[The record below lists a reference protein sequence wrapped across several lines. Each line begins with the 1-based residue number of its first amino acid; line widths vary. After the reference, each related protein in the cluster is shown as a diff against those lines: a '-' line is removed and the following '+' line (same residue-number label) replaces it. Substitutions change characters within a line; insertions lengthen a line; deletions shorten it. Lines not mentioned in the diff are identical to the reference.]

1 MGRLPYFIAK
11 RYLLAKHSRHAV
23 GLLSRIAIG
32 AVAVATFSLFLVLSG
47 FTGLK
52 DYALAFT
59 NIFDSDLIISPVSG
73 KSFIYDDAGQK
84 ALQGLTG
91 IQAVGRVVEDK
102 VFLRYKNQ
110 ARVATLRGIDSAYT
124 GVTPVDTLVYTGNW
138 FSPERPEVVL
148 GYSVAA
154 DLALA
159 ARDFSNLIQI
169 SAPIPGSN
177 IMAATSPDQVFR
189 SEQVV
194 ASGIYEV
201 NDQVNDRFVFCSI
214 ETARY
219 LFGWERNQVSSLVIK
234 TASNDLEALKAQISS
249 VFDDKVRVKT
259 RVEQNAALY
268 RMLNSENLFTYL
280 FISLIAAIAVFNL
293 TGTLIMLVLEKKNNL
308 RTLFTLGQPL
318 ADIKRTFF
326 CQRPHDVRCGP
337 RFGTYS
343 WGFSGLRAIHLW
355 LGLDYRNP
363 ALPSD
368 FDLGELFSG
377 RGNHFRLGNAG
388 VFIGRAKGHAPP
400 SGLMRK
406 HH

>member
-234 TASNDLEALKAQISS
+234 TASNDLGALKAQISS
-249 VFDDKVRVKT
+249 VFNDKVRVKT

-326 CQRPHDVRCGP
+326 
-337 RFGTYS
+337 
-343 WGFSGLRAIHLW
+343 A
-355 LGLDYRNP
+355 
-363 ALPSD
+363 
-368 FDLGELFSG
+368 
-377 RGNHFRLGNAG
+377 
-388 VFIGRAKGHAPP
+388 
-400 SGLMRK
+400 SGLMMCGAGLALGLILGVIVVLGQSTFGWVLITETLPYPVTLTWGNFFLVAGTILGLGMLASLLGAQRVTRRLLD
-406 HH
+406 

>member
-249 VFDDKVRVKT
+249 VFNDKVRVKT

-326 CQRPHDVRCGP
+326 
-337 RFGTYS
+337 
-343 WGFSGLRAIHLW
+343 A
-355 LGLDYRNP
+355 
-363 ALPSD
+363 
-368 FDLGELFSG
+368 
-377 RGNHFRLGNAG
+377 
-388 VFIGRAKGHAPP
+388 
-400 SGLMRK
+400 SGLMMCGAGLALGLILGVLVVLGQSIFGWVLITETLPYPVTLTWGNFFLVAGTILGLGMLASLLGAQRVTRRLLD
-406 HH
+406 

>member
-1 MGRLPYFIAK
+1 MGHLPYFIAK

-32 AVAVATFSLFLVLSG
+32 AVAVATFSLFIVLSG

-52 DYALAFT
+52 NYALAFT
-59 NIFDSDLIISPVSG
+59 NIFDSDLVVTPISG
-73 KSFIYDDAGQK
+73 KSIIYDDSAQN
-84 ALQGLTG
+84 ALRDISG
-91 IQAVGRVVEDK
+91 IEAVGRVIEDK

-110 ARVATLRGIDSAYT
+110 ARVAVLRGIDSAYT
-124 GVTPVDTLVYTGNW
+124 LVTPVDTLVYTGNW
-138 FSPERPEVVL
+138 FNRDRPEVVP

-169 SAPIPGSN
+169 SAPRPGAN
-177 IMAATSPDQVFR
+177 IMAATSPEQVFR

-201 NDQVNDRFVFCSI
+201 NDQVNDRFVFSSI

-219 LFGWERNQVSSLVIK
+219 LFGWQDHQVSSLVIR
-234 TASNDLEALKAQISS
+234 TTNADLELLKTQISD
-249 VFDDKVRVKT
+249 VFDGQVMVKT

-318 ADIKRTFF
+318 KDIKRTFF
-326 CQRPHDVRCGP
+326 
-337 RFGTYS
+337 
-343 WGFSGLRAIHLW
+343 A
-355 LGLDYRNP
+355 
-363 ALPSD
+363 
-368 FDLGELFSG
+368 
-377 RGNHFRLGNAG
+377 
-388 VFIGRAKGHAPP
+388 
-400 SGLMRK
+400 SGLMMCGAGLVLGLLLGVIVVLGQSTFGWILITETLPYPVTLTWGNFLLVAATILGLGILASLLGAERVTRRLLTNA
-406 HH
+406 

>member
-23 GLLSRIAIG
+23 GLLSKITIG

-138 FSPERPEVVL
+138 FSPERPEVVP

-159 ARDFSNLIQI
+159 ARDFSNLIEI
-169 SAPIPGSN
+169 SAPIPGAN

-189 SEQVV
+189 SEQMV
-194 ASGIYEV
+194 ASGIYEI
-201 NDQVNDRFVFCSI
+201 NDQVNDRYVFTSL

-219 LFGWERNQVSSLVIK
+219 LFGFSPQQVSALVIK
-234 TASNDLEALKAQISS
+234 TDSPEYLEALKTQISA
-249 VFDDKVRVKT
+249 VFDGGVTVKT

-318 ADIKRTFF
+318 TDIKRTFF
-326 CQRPHDVRCGP
+326 
-337 RFGTYS
+337 T
-343 WGFSGLRAIHLW
+343 
-355 LGLDYRNP
+355 
-363 ALPSD
+363 
-368 FDLGELFSG
+368 
-377 RGNHFRLGNAG
+377 
-388 VFIGRAKGHAPP
+388 
-400 SGLMRK
+400 SGLMMCIVGLGLGLLLGVLVVLGQSSFGWVLITETLPYPVTLTWGNFLLVAATILGLGMLASFLGAQRVTRRLLD
-406 HH
+406 

>member
-148 GYSVAA
+148 GYSVGA

-326 CQRPHDVRCGP
+326 
-337 RFGTYS
+337 
-343 WGFSGLRAIHLW
+343 A
-355 LGLDYRNP
+355 
-363 ALPSD
+363 
-368 FDLGELFSG
+368 
-377 RGNHFRLGNAG
+377 
-388 VFIGRAKGHAPP
+388 
-400 SGLMRK
+400 SGLMMCGAGLALGLILGVLVVLGQSTFGWVLITETLPYPVTLTWGNFFLVAGTILGLGMLASLLGAQRVTRRLLD
-406 HH
+406 

>member
-326 CQRPHDVRCGP
+326 
-337 RFGTYS
+337 
-343 WGFSGLRAIHLW
+343 A
-355 LGLDYRNP
+355 
-363 ALPSD
+363 
-368 FDLGELFSG
+368 
-377 RGNHFRLGNAG
+377 
-388 VFIGRAKGHAPP
+388 
-400 SGLMRK
+400 SGLMMCGAGLALGLILGVLVVLGQSTFGWVLITETLPYPVTLTWGNFFLVAGTILGLGMLASLLGAQRVTRRLLD
-406 HH
+406 

>member
-234 TASNDLEALKAQISS
+234 TASNDLGALKAQISS

-326 CQRPHDVRCGP
+326 
-337 RFGTYS
+337 
-343 WGFSGLRAIHLW
+343 A
-355 LGLDYRNP
+355 
-363 ALPSD
+363 
-368 FDLGELFSG
+368 
-377 RGNHFRLGNAG
+377 
-388 VFIGRAKGHAPP
+388 
-400 SGLMRK
+400 SGLMMCGAGLALGLILGVLVVLGQSTFGWVLITETLPYPVTLTWGNFFLVAGTILGLGMLASLLGAQRVTRRLLD
-406 HH
+406 

>member
-169 SAPIPGSN
+169 SVPIPGSN

-234 TASNDLEALKAQISS
+234 TASNDLEALKSQISS

-326 CQRPHDVRCGP
+326 
-337 RFGTYS
+337 
-343 WGFSGLRAIHLW
+343 A
-355 LGLDYRNP
+355 
-363 ALPSD
+363 
-368 FDLGELFSG
+368 
-377 RGNHFRLGNAG
+377 
-388 VFIGRAKGHAPP
+388 
-400 SGLMRK
+400 SGLMMCGAGLALGLILGVLVVLGQSTFGWVLITETLPYPVTLTWGNFFLVAGTILGLGMLASLLGAQRVTRRLLD
-406 HH
+406 

>member
-91 IQAVGRVVEDK
+91 IQVVGRVVEDK

-138 FSPERPEVVL
+138 FSPERPEVVV

-326 CQRPHDVRCGP
+326 
-337 RFGTYS
+337 
-343 WGFSGLRAIHLW
+343 A
-355 LGLDYRNP
+355 
-363 ALPSD
+363 
-368 FDLGELFSG
+368 
-377 RGNHFRLGNAG
+377 
-388 VFIGRAKGHAPP
+388 
-400 SGLMRK
+400 SGLMMCGVGLALGLILGVLVVLGQSTFGWVLITETLPYPVTLTWGNFFLVAGTILGLGMLASLLGAQRVTRRLLD
-406 HH
+406 

>member
-326 CQRPHDVRCGP
+326 
-337 RFGTYS
+337 
-343 WGFSGLRAIHLW
+343 A
-355 LGLDYRNP
+355 
-363 ALPSD
+363 
-368 FDLGELFSG
+368 
-377 RGNHFRLGNAG
+377 
-388 VFIGRAKGHAPP
+388 
-400 SGLMRK
+400 SGLMMCGAGLALGLILGVLVVLGQSIFGWVLITETLPYPVTLTWGNFFLVAGTILGLGMLASLLGAQRVTRRLLD
-406 HH
+406 

>member
-1 MGRLPYFIAK
+1 MGRLPYFIAL

-59 NIFDSDLIISPVSG
+59 NVFDSDLIVTPISG
-73 KSFIYDDAGQK
+73 KSFIYTQTRADALHQLSGVQRVGQ
-84 ALQGLTG
+84 
-91 IQAVGRVVEDK
+91 VVEDK

-110 ARVATLRGIDSAYT
+110 TRVAMLRGIDSAYT
-124 GVTPVDTLVYTGNW
+124 QVTPVDSLIYTGRW
-138 FSPERPEVVL
+138 FDPQRPEVVP
-148 GYSVAA
+148 GYAIAA

-159 ARDFSNLIQI
+159 ARDYSNLIQI

-177 IMAATSPDQVFR
+177 IMAATRPDQVFR

-201 NDQVNDRFVFCSI
+201 NDQVNDRFVFSSI
-214 ETARY
+214 EAARY
-219 LFGWERNQVSSLVIK
+219 LFGWHDQQVSSLVISTAQQNLEQLK
-234 TASNDLEALKAQISS
+234 TQITQ
-249 VFDDKVRVKT
+249 VFSDQVLVKT
-259 RVEQNAALY
+259 RIEQNQALY

-308 RTLFTLGQPL
+308 RTLFSLGQPL
-318 ADIKRTFF
+318 RDIKRTFF
-326 CQRPHDVRCGP
+326 A
-337 RFGTYS
+337 
-343 WGFSGLRAIHLW
+343 SGLLMCAAGLA
-355 LGLDYRNP
+355 LGL
-363 ALPSD
+363 
-368 FDLGELFSG
+368 
-377 RGNHFRLGNAG
+377 
-388 VFIGRAKGHAPP
+388 FIGVIVVFGQSTFGWVLITETLPYPVTLTWGNFLIVTGTILSLGILASLLGAQRVTR
-400 SGLMRK
+400 SLLN
-406 HH
+406 

>member
-73 KSFIYDDAGQK
+73 KSFFYDDAGQK

-280 FISLIAAIAVFNL
+280 FITLIAAIAVFNL

-326 CQRPHDVRCGP
+326 
-337 RFGTYS
+337 
-343 WGFSGLRAIHLW
+343 A
-355 LGLDYRNP
+355 
-363 ALPSD
+363 
-368 FDLGELFSG
+368 
-377 RGNHFRLGNAG
+377 
-388 VFIGRAKGHAPP
+388 
-400 SGLMRK
+400 SGLMMCGAGLALGLILGVLVVLGQSTFGWVLITETLPYPVTLTWGNFFLVAGTILGLGMLASLLGAQRVTRRLLD
-406 HH
+406 

>member
-59 NIFDSDLIISPVSG
+59 NVFDSDLVVTPASG
-73 KSFIYDDAGQK
+73 KFFIYTDPQQK
-84 ALQGLTG
+84 SLRELPG
-91 IQAVGRVVEDK
+91 IQAVGRVIEDK
-102 VFLRYKNQ
+102 VFLRYKDQ
-110 ARVATLRGIDSAYT
+110 ARVAVLRGVDSAYT
-124 GVTPVDTLVYTGNW
+124 TVTPIDSLIYTGGW
-138 FSPERPEVVL
+138 FNADRPEVVP

-159 ARDFSNLIQI
+159 ARDFSHLLQI
-169 SAPIPGSN
+169 SAPIPGAN
-177 IMAATSPDQVFR
+177 IMAATNPDQVFR

-201 NDQVNDRFVFCSI
+201 NDQMNDRFVFASL

-219 LFGWERNQVSSLVIK
+219 IFGWQEHQVSSLVIK
-234 TASNDLEALKAQISS
+234 THSVETEALKAQISNI
-249 VFDDKVRVKT
+249 FDGAVTVKT

-280 FISLIAAIAVFNL
+280 FVSLIAAIAVFNL

-318 ADIKRTFF
+318 RDIKRTFF
-326 CQRPHDVRCGP
+326 
-337 RFGTYS
+337 
-343 WGFSGLRAIHLW
+343 A
-355 LGLDYRNP
+355 
-363 ALPSD
+363 
-368 FDLGELFSG
+368 
-377 RGNHFRLGNAG
+377 
-388 VFIGRAKGHAPP
+388 
-400 SGLMRK
+400 SGLMMCSAGLALGLLLGVLVVLGQSTFGWVLITETLAYPVTLTWGNFLLVAATILGLGMLASFFGAQRVTRRLLD
-406 HH
+406 

>member
-326 CQRPHDVRCGP
+326 
-337 RFGTYS
+337 
-343 WGFSGLRAIHLW
+343 A
-355 LGLDYRNP
+355 
-363 ALPSD
+363 
-368 FDLGELFSG
+368 
-377 RGNHFRLGNAG
+377 
-388 VFIGRAKGHAPP
+388 
-400 SGLMRK
+400 SGLMMCGAGLALGLILGVIVVLGQSTFGWVLITETLPYPVTLTWGNFFLVAGTILGLGMLASLLGAQRVTRRLLD
-406 HH
+406 

>member
-23 GLLSRIAIG
+23 GLLSKIAIG

-59 NIFDSDLIISPVSG
+59 NIFDSDLIVTPVSG
-73 KSFIYDDAGQK
+73 KSFIYDNTRQN
-84 ALQGLTG
+84 ALRGLNE

-124 GVTPVDTLVYTGNW
+124 AVTPVDTLVYAGNW
-138 FSPERPEVVL
+138 FSPVRPEVVP

-201 NDQVNDRFVFCSI
+201 NDQVNDRFVFSSI

-219 LFGWERNQVSSLVIK
+219 LFGWEQNQVSSLVIK
-234 TASNDLEALKAQISS
+234 TASNDLEALKDQISN
-249 VFDDKVRVKT
+249 VFDGAVTVKS

-318 ADIKRTFF
+318 AEIKRTFF
-326 CQRPHDVRCGP
+326 
-337 RFGTYS
+337 
-343 WGFSGLRAIHLW
+343 A
-355 LGLDYRNP
+355 
-363 ALPSD
+363 
-368 FDLGELFSG
+368 
-377 RGNHFRLGNAG
+377 
-388 VFIGRAKGHAPP
+388 
-400 SGLMRK
+400 SGLMMCGVGLALGLILGVLVVLGQSTFGWVLITETLPYPVTLTWGNFLLVAATILGLGMLASLLGAQRVTRRLLD
-406 HH
+406 

>member
-124 GVTPVDTLVYTGNW
+124 LVAPVDTLVYTGTW
-138 FSPERPEVVL
+138 FSPERPEVVP

-159 ARDFSNLIQI
+159 ARDFSNLIEI
-169 SAPIPGSN
+169 SAPIPGAN

-189 SEQVV
+189 SEQMV

-318 ADIKRTFF
+318 TDIKRTFF
-326 CQRPHDVRCGP
+326 
-337 RFGTYS
+337 T
-343 WGFSGLRAIHLW
+343 
-355 LGLDYRNP
+355 
-363 ALPSD
+363 
-368 FDLGELFSG
+368 
-377 RGNHFRLGNAG
+377 
-388 VFIGRAKGHAPP
+388 
-400 SGLMRK
+400 SGLMMCIVGLGLGLLLGVLVVLGQSSFGWVLITETLPYPVTLTWGNFLLVAATILGLGMLASFLGAQRVTRRLLD
-406 HH
+406 

>member
-308 RTLFTLGQPL
+308 RTLFTLGQAL

-326 CQRPHDVRCGP
+326 
-337 RFGTYS
+337 
-343 WGFSGLRAIHLW
+343 A
-355 LGLDYRNP
+355 
-363 ALPSD
+363 
-368 FDLGELFSG
+368 
-377 RGNHFRLGNAG
+377 
-388 VFIGRAKGHAPP
+388 
-400 SGLMRK
+400 SGLMMCGAGLALGLILGVLVVLGQSTFGWVLITETLPYPVTLTWGNFFLVAGTILGLGMLASLLGAQRVTRRLLD
-406 HH
+406 

>member
-318 ADIKRTFF
+318 ADIKRTF
-326 CQRPHDVRCGP
+326 
-337 RFGTYS
+337 
-343 WGFSGLRAIHLW
+343 LA
-355 LGLDYRNP
+355 
-363 ALPSD
+363 
-368 FDLGELFSG
+368 
-377 RGNHFRLGNAG
+377 
-388 VFIGRAKGHAPP
+388 
-400 SGLMRK
+400 SGLMMCGAGLALGLILGVLVVLGQSTFGWVLITENLPYPVTLTWGNFFLVAGTILGLGMLASSLGAQRVTRRLLD
-406 HH
+406 

>member
-11 RYLLAKHSRHAV
+11 RYFLAKHSKHAV
-23 GLLSRIAIG
+23 GLLSKIAIG

-59 NIFDSDLIISPVSG
+59 NNFNSDLIVTPVTG
-73 KSFIYDDAGQK
+73 KSFIYEGPQQK
-84 ALQGLTG
+84 ALQGLAE
-91 IQAVGRVVEDK
+91 IEAIGRVVEDK

-124 GVTPVDTLVYTGNW
+124 LVAPVDTLVYAGAW
-138 FSPERPEVVL
+138 FSPERPEVVP

-169 SAPIPGSN
+169 SAPIPGTN

-201 NDQVNDRFVFCSI
+201 NDQVNDRFVFSSI
-214 ETARY
+214 QTARY
-219 LFGWERNQVSSLVIK
+219 LFGWDNNQVSSLVVK
-234 TASNDLEALKAQISS
+234 TSTQDLEALKTQLSD
-249 VFDDKVRVKT
+249 VFDGAVMVKT

-318 ADIKRTFF
+318 GDIKRTFF
-326 CQRPHDVRCGP
+326 
-337 RFGTYS
+337 TT
-343 WGFSGLRAIHLW
+343 GLLMCAIGLA
-355 LGLDYRNP
+355 LGLLLGVLVVLGQSSFGWVLITET
-363 ALPSD
+363 LPYPVTLTWGN
-368 FDLGELFSG
+368 FFLVAATIFGLGMLASLLG
-377 RGNHFRLGNAG
+377 AQRVTRRL
-388 VFIGRAKGHAPP
+388 
-400 SGLMRK
+400 LD
-406 HH
+406 

>member
-1 MGRLPYFIAK
+1 MGHLPYFIAK

-23 GLLSRIAIG
+23 GLLSRIAVG

-59 NIFDSDLIISPVSG
+59 NIFDSDLVVMPVSG
-73 KSFIYDDAGQK
+73 KSFDYNDSTQNFLSEIP
-84 ALQGLTG
+84 G
-91 IQAVGRVVEDK
+91 IQVVGRVVEDK

-110 ARVATLRGIDSAYT
+110 ARVAVLRGIDSAYT
-124 GVTPVDTLVYTGNW
+124 LVTPVDTLVYTGNW
-138 FSPERPEVVL
+138 FSPERPEVVP

-159 ARDFSNLIQI
+159 ARDFSHLIQI
-169 SAPIPGSN
+169 SAPIPGAN
-177 IMAATSPDQVFR
+177 IMAATSPSQVFR

-201 NDQVNDRFVFCSI
+201 NDQVNDRFVFSSI

-219 LFGWERNQVSSLVIK
+219 LFGWQEHQVSSLVIK
-234 TASNDLEALKAQISS
+234 TNSDDLEGLKTQITN
-249 VFDDKVRVKT
+249 VFDGRVTVKT

-318 ADIKRTFF
+318 GDIKGTFF
-326 CQRPHDVRCGP
+326 
-337 RFGTYS
+337 
-343 WGFSGLRAIHLW
+343 A
-355 LGLDYRNP
+355 
-363 ALPSD
+363 
-368 FDLGELFSG
+368 
-377 RGNHFRLGNAG
+377 
-388 VFIGRAKGHAPP
+388 
-400 SGLMRK
+400 SGLMMCGAGLVLGLLLGVLVVLGQSTFGWVLITETLPYPVTLTWSNLLVVGVTILVLGVLASFLGAERVTRRLLSK
-406 HH
+406 A

>member
-1 MGRLPYFIAK
+1 
-11 RYLLAKHSRHAV
+11 
-23 GLLSRIAIG
+23 
-32 AVAVATFSLFLVLSG
+32 
-47 FTGLK
+47 
-52 DYALAFT
+52 
-59 NIFDSDLIISPVSG
+59 
-73 KSFIYDDAGQK
+73 
-84 ALQGLTG
+84 
-91 IQAVGRVVEDK
+91 
-102 VFLRYKNQ
+102 
-110 ARVATLRGIDSAYT
+110 
-124 GVTPVDTLVYTGNW
+124 
-138 FSPERPEVVL
+138 
-148 GYSVAA
+148 
-154 DLALA
+154 
-159 ARDFSNLIQI
+159 
-169 SAPIPGSN
+169 
-177 IMAATSPDQVFR
+177 MAATSPDQVFR

-326 CQRPHDVRCGP
+326 
-337 RFGTYS
+337 
-343 WGFSGLRAIHLW
+343 A
-355 LGLDYRNP
+355 
-363 ALPSD
+363 
-368 FDLGELFSG
+368 
-377 RGNHFRLGNAG
+377 
-388 VFIGRAKGHAPP
+388 
-400 SGLMRK
+400 SGLMMCGAGLALGLILGVIVVLGQSTFGWVLITETLPYPVTLTWGNFFLVAGTILGLGMLASLLGAQRVTRRLLD
-406 HH
+406 

>member
-326 CQRPHDVRCGP
+326 ASGIMMCGV
-337 RFGTYS
+337 
-343 WGFSGLRAIHLW
+343 GLA
-355 LGLDYRNP
+355 LGLILGVLVVLGQSTFGWVLITET
-363 ALPSD
+363 LPYPVTLTWGN
-368 FDLGELFSG
+368 FFLVAGTILGLGMLASLLG
-377 RGNHFRLGNAG
+377 AQRVTRRL
-388 VFIGRAKGHAPP
+388 
-400 SGLMRK
+400 LD
-406 HH
+406 

>member
-23 GLLSRIAIG
+23 GLLSKIAIG

-59 NIFDSDLIISPVSG
+59 NIFDSDLIVTPVTG
-73 KSFIYDDAGQK
+73 KSFIYEGPQQK
-84 ALQGLTG
+84 ALQGLAE
-91 IQAVGRVVEDK
+91 IEAIGRVVEDK

-110 ARVATLRGIDSAYT
+110 ARVATLRGIDSAYIH
-124 GVTPVDTLVYTGNW
+124 VTPVDTLVYTGNW
-138 FSPERPEVVL
+138 FSAERPEVVP

-169 SAPIPGSN
+169 SAPIPGTN

-194 ASGIYEV
+194 ASGIYEI
-201 NDQVNDRFVFCSI
+201 NDQVNDRFVFSSI
-214 ETARY
+214 QTARY
-219 LFGWERNQVSSLVIK
+219 LFGWDNNQVSSLVVK
-234 TASNDLEALKAQISS
+234 TSTQDLEALKTQISD
-249 VFDDKVRVKT
+249 VFDGAVMVKT

-268 RMLNSENLFTYL
+268 RMLNSENLFTYV

-318 ADIKRTFF
+318 GDIKRTFF
-326 CQRPHDVRCGP
+326 
-337 RFGTYS
+337 TT
-343 WGFSGLRAIHLW
+343 GLLMCAIGLA
-355 LGLDYRNP
+355 LGLLLGVLVVLGQSSFGWVLITET
-363 ALPSD
+363 LPYPVTLTWGN
-368 FDLGELFSG
+368 FFLVAATIFGLGMLASLLGAQRVTG
-377 RGNHFRLGNAG
+377 RL
-388 VFIGRAKGHAPP
+388 
-400 SGLMRK
+400 LD
-406 HH
+406 

>member
-110 ARVATLRGIDSAYT
+110 ARVAALRGIDSAYT

-169 SAPIPGSN
+169 SVPIPGSN

-234 TASNDLEALKAQISS
+234 TASNDLGALKAQISS
-249 VFDDKVRVKT
+249 VFNDKVRVKT

-326 CQRPHDVRCGP
+326 
-337 RFGTYS
+337 
-343 WGFSGLRAIHLW
+343 A
-355 LGLDYRNP
+355 
-363 ALPSD
+363 
-368 FDLGELFSG
+368 
-377 RGNHFRLGNAG
+377 
-388 VFIGRAKGHAPP
+388 
-400 SGLMRK
+400 SGLMMCGAGLALGLILGVIVVLGQSTFGWVLITETLPYPVTLTWGNFFLVAGTILGLGMLASLLGAQRVTRRLLD
-406 HH
+406 

>member
-23 GLLSRIAIG
+23 GLLSKITIG

-59 NIFDSDLIISPVSG
+59 NIFDSDLIVAPVSG
-73 KSFIYDDAGQK
+73 KSFVYDDGQQK
-84 ALQGLTG
+84 ALEGLTG

-110 ARVATLRGIDSAYT
+110 ARVAALRGIDSAYT
-124 GVTPVDTLVYTGNW
+124 LVAPVDTLVYTGTW
-138 FSPERPEVVL
+138 FSPERPEVVP

-169 SAPIPGSN
+169 SAPIPGAN

-189 SEQVV
+189 SEQMV
-194 ASGIYEV
+194 ASGIYEI
-201 NDQVNDRFVFCSI
+201 NDQVNDRYVFTSL

-219 LFGWERNQVSSLVIK
+219 LFGFSPQQVSALVIK
-234 TASNDLEALKAQISS
+234 TDSPEYLEALKNQISA
-249 VFDDKVRVKT
+249 VFDGGVTVKT

-318 ADIKRTFF
+318 TDIKRTFF
-326 CQRPHDVRCGP
+326 
-337 RFGTYS
+337 T
-343 WGFSGLRAIHLW
+343 
-355 LGLDYRNP
+355 
-363 ALPSD
+363 
-368 FDLGELFSG
+368 
-377 RGNHFRLGNAG
+377 
-388 VFIGRAKGHAPP
+388 
-400 SGLMRK
+400 SGLMMCIVGLGLGLLLGVLIVLGQSSFGWVLITETLPYPVTLTWGNFLLVAATILGLGMLASFLGAQRVTRRLLD
-406 HH
+406 

>member
-124 GVTPVDTLVYTGNW
+124 GVTPVDNLVYTGNW

-326 CQRPHDVRCGP
+326 
-337 RFGTYS
+337 
-343 WGFSGLRAIHLW
+343 A
-355 LGLDYRNP
+355 
-363 ALPSD
+363 
-368 FDLGELFSG
+368 
-377 RGNHFRLGNAG
+377 
-388 VFIGRAKGHAPP
+388 
-400 SGLMRK
+400 SGLMMCGAGLALGLILGVLVVLGQSTFGWVLITETLPYPVTLTWGNFFLVAGTILGLGMLASLLGAQRVTRRLLD
-406 HH
+406 

>member
-214 ETARY
+214 QTARY

-326 CQRPHDVRCGP
+326 
-337 RFGTYS
+337 
-343 WGFSGLRAIHLW
+343 A
-355 LGLDYRNP
+355 
-363 ALPSD
+363 
-368 FDLGELFSG
+368 
-377 RGNHFRLGNAG
+377 
-388 VFIGRAKGHAPP
+388 
-400 SGLMRK
+400 SGLMMCGAGLALGLILGVLVVLGQSTFGWVLITETLPYPVTLTWGNFFLVAGTILGLGMLASLLGAQRVTRRLLD
-406 HH
+406 

>member
-234 TASNDLEALKAQISS
+234 TASNDLEVLKAQISS

-326 CQRPHDVRCGP
+326 
-337 RFGTYS
+337 
-343 WGFSGLRAIHLW
+343 A
-355 LGLDYRNP
+355 
-363 ALPSD
+363 
-368 FDLGELFSG
+368 
-377 RGNHFRLGNAG
+377 
-388 VFIGRAKGHAPP
+388 
-400 SGLMRK
+400 SGLMMCGAGLALGLILGVIVVLGQSTFGWVLITETLPYPVTLTWGNFFLVAGTILGLGMLASLLGAQRVTRRLLD
-406 HH
+406 

>member
-234 TASNDLEALKAQISS
+234 TASNDLEALKSQISS

-326 CQRPHDVRCGP
+326 
-337 RFGTYS
+337 
-343 WGFSGLRAIHLW
+343 A
-355 LGLDYRNP
+355 
-363 ALPSD
+363 
-368 FDLGELFSG
+368 
-377 RGNHFRLGNAG
+377 
-388 VFIGRAKGHAPP
+388 
-400 SGLMRK
+400 SGLMMCGAGLALGLILGVLVVLGQSTFGWVLITETLPYPVTLTWGNFFLVAGTILGLGMLASLLGAQRVTRRLLD
-406 HH
+406 

>member
-91 IQAVGRVVEDK
+91 IQAAGRVVEDK

-326 CQRPHDVRCGP
+326 
-337 RFGTYS
+337 
-343 WGFSGLRAIHLW
+343 A
-355 LGLDYRNP
+355 
-363 ALPSD
+363 
-368 FDLGELFSG
+368 
-377 RGNHFRLGNAG
+377 
-388 VFIGRAKGHAPP
+388 
-400 SGLMRK
+400 SGLMMCGAGLALGLILGVLVVLGQSTFGWVLITETLPYPVTLTWGNFFLVAGTILGLGMLASLLGAQRVTRRLLD
-406 HH
+406 

>member
-23 GLLSRIAIG
+23 GLLSKITIG

-59 NIFDSDLIISPVSG
+59 NIFDSDLIVAPVSG
-73 KSFIYDDAGQK
+73 KSFVYDDGQQK
-84 ALQGLTG
+84 ALEGLTG

-110 ARVATLRGIDSAYT
+110 ARVATLRGIDSPYT
-124 GVTPVDTLVYTGNW
+124 LVAPVDTLVYTRTW
-138 FSPERPEVVL
+138 FRPERPEVVP

-169 SAPIPGSN
+169 SAPIPGTN

-189 SEQVV
+189 SEQMV
-194 ASGIYEV
+194 ASGIYEI
-201 NDQVNDRFVFCSI
+201 NDQVNDRYVFTSL

-219 LFGWERNQVSSLVIK
+219 LFGFSPQQVSALVIK
-234 TASNDLEALKAQISS
+234 TDSPEYLEALKNQISA
-249 VFDDKVRVKT
+249 VFDGGVTVKT

-318 ADIKRTFF
+318 TDIKRTFF
-326 CQRPHDVRCGP
+326 
-337 RFGTYS
+337 T
-343 WGFSGLRAIHLW
+343 
-355 LGLDYRNP
+355 
-363 ALPSD
+363 
-368 FDLGELFSG
+368 
-377 RGNHFRLGNAG
+377 
-388 VFIGRAKGHAPP
+388 
-400 SGLMRK
+400 SGLMMCIVGLGLGLLLGVLVVLGQSSFGWVLITETLPYPVTLTWGNFLLVAATILGLGMLASFLGAQRVTRRLLD
-406 HH
+406 

>member
-23 GLLSRIAIG
+23 GLLSKIAIG
-32 AVAVATFSLFLVLSG
+32 AVAVATFSLFIVLSG

-59 NIFDSDLIISPVSG
+59 NIFDSDLIVTPVSG
-73 KSFIYDDAGQK
+73 KYFIYDDPQQK
-84 ALQGLTG
+84 ALQGLTE
-91 IQAVGRVVEDK
+91 IEAVGGVVEDK

-124 GVTPVDTLVYTGNW
+124 YVTPVDTLVYTGNW
-138 FSPERPEVVL
+138 FNPERPEVVP

-169 SAPIPGSN
+169 SAPIPGTN

-201 NDQVNDRFVFCSI
+201 NDQVNDRFVFASI

-219 LFGWERNQVSSLVIK
+219 LFGWENNQVSSLVVK
-234 TASNDLEALKAQISS
+234 TSSKDLQALKTQISD
-249 VFDDKVRVKT
+249 VFDGNVTVKT

-293 TGTLIMLVLEKKNNL
+293 TGTLIMLVLEKKSNL

-326 CQRPHDVRCGP
+326 ATGLMMCGV
-337 RFGTYS
+337 
-343 WGFSGLRAIHLW
+343 GLA
-355 LGLDYRNP
+355 LGLLLGILVVLGQSSFGWVLITET
-363 ALPSD
+363 LPYPVTLTWGN
-368 FDLGELFSG
+368 FLLVAATILGLGMLASILG
-377 RGNHFRLGNAG
+377 AQRVTRRL
-388 VFIGRAKGHAPP
+388 
-400 SGLMRK
+400 LD
-406 HH
+406 

>member
-91 IQAVGRVVEDK
+91 IQVVGRVVEDK

-249 VFDDKVRVKT
+249 VFNDKVRVKT

-326 CQRPHDVRCGP
+326 
-337 RFGTYS
+337 
-343 WGFSGLRAIHLW
+343 A
-355 LGLDYRNP
+355 
-363 ALPSD
+363 
-368 FDLGELFSG
+368 
-377 RGNHFRLGNAG
+377 
-388 VFIGRAKGHAPP
+388 
-400 SGLMRK
+400 SGLMMCGAGLALGLILGVLVVLGQSTFGWVLITETLPYPVTLTWGNFFLVAGTILGLGMLASLLGAQRVTRRLLD
-406 HH
+406 

>member
-59 NIFDSDLIISPVSG
+59 NIFESDLIISTVSG

-326 CQRPHDVRCGP
+326 
-337 RFGTYS
+337 
-343 WGFSGLRAIHLW
+343 A
-355 LGLDYRNP
+355 
-363 ALPSD
+363 
-368 FDLGELFSG
+368 
-377 RGNHFRLGNAG
+377 
-388 VFIGRAKGHAPP
+388 
-400 SGLMRK
+400 SGLMMCGAGLALGLILGVIVVLGQSTFGWVLITETLPYPVTLTWGNFFLVAGTILGLGMLASLLGAQRVTRRLLD
-406 HH
+406 